1 MLGACPLDR
10 HILMCLIRYN
20 PELILLAL
28 LAVVVIGCLW
38 KFMA

>member
-28 LAVVVIGCLW
+28 LAVVLIVCLW